1 MRKDLERWLKEAKA
15 ILVNPHTGEVKI
27 RITNDHQLVLS
38 RKQALECHD
47 LLSQYKHKTYNEIL
61 YTLGA
66 CHGLA
71 DVELRDVVEQINED
85 KVEAFIEGLGNLYKI
100 VGVSPAYV
108 VRVKIRGDLTRSF
121 LCTPGTKVYVKK

>member
-1 MRKDLERWLKEAKA
+1 MRKGLERWLKEAKA

-27 RITNDHQLVLS
+27 RITNDRQLVLS

-47 LLSQYKHKTYNEIL
+47 LLKRYEYKTYNEIL
-61 YTLGA
+61 YALGA

-71 DVELRDVVEQINED
+71 GVELRDVTEQINED
-85 KVEAFIEGLGNLYKI
+85 KIEAFIEGLGNLYKI

-108 VRVKIRGDLTRSF
+108 VRVRVKGDIVRSF